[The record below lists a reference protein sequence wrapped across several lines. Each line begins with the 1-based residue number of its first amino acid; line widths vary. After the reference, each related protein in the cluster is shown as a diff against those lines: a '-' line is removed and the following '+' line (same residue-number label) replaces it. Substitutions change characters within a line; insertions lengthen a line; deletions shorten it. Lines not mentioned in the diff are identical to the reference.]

1 MPTRVRYSNTR
12 PFSVK
17 TFVTLVKKVLII
29 ALPVQGTVTTTACGQ
44 ASKTLASGSAHRASR
59 WCHTDH
65 VERGSSMKKTL
76 GAAAL
81 AVAALTLTAC
91 SGGTEPVETTTSAA
105 PSTPQETEAP
115 LEQFTVR
122 VAALPI
128 AETGALWAAI
138 DEGIFEKHGITIEIL
153 PSQGGAQ
160 AIPAL
165 LSGDI
170 DFAIG
175 QPFGPF
181 RADGQDLGIVIIGD
195 YADSLASGKDVNA
208 VVALDSSGINGPADL
223 AGKKVSVNT
232 VGAAGDL
239 TIMQAVKD
247 AGGDPSTIEFVE
259 VPFPEVPAQL
269 AAGTIDAAWAP
280 DPFMSIV
287 DNGDGHIVFHPYQET
302 VPGITVLTNITT
314 AEKLEKEP
322 QMVAQFSAA
331 MKEALDWANS
341 NEAKVRAAI
350 AKNLEIPEEAAAG
363 ITLPVFN
370 FTIDVPSLDKLAGI
384 AVDFGVLPAKPNFDR
399 LVQQQ

>member
-1 MPTRVRYSNTR
+1 
-12 PFSVK
+12 
-17 TFVTLVKKVLII
+17 
-29 ALPVQGTVTTTACGQ
+29 
-44 ASKTLASGSAHRASR
+44 
-59 WCHTDH
+59 
-65 VERGSSMKKTL
+65 MKKTL

-91 SGGTEPVETTTSAA
+91 SGGTEPVETSTSAA
-105 PSTPQETEAP
+105 PSAPQETEAP

-165 LSGDI
+165 LSNDI

-195 YADSLASGKDVNA
+195 YADSQASGKDVNA
-208 VVALDSSGINGPADL
+208 VVALDSSGINSAADL
-223 AGKKVSVNT
+223 SGKRVSVNT
-232 VGAAGDL
+232 IGAAGDL

-259 VPFPEVPAQL
+259 VPFPEVPAAL
-269 AAGTIDAAWAP
+269 AANTVDAAWAP
-280 DPFMSIV
+280 DPFMSII

-314 AEKLEKEP
+314 QDVLDNQP
-322 QMVAQFSAA
+322 QMVAQYSAA
-331 MKEALDWANS
+331 MKEALEWANN
-341 NEAKVRAAI
+341 NEDKVRAAI